1 VTPDQLTTAATL
13 LSLSAALCILA
24 SSASPL
30 WLLGVPPAVIA
41 RIACNALD
49 GMVAKS
55 TGVARPLG
63 EVYNEFSDRVADAL
77 IFGALALRVD
87 HLLGAGTLVLVM
99 LSSYLGTVAR
109 AAGGRRQYGGVMGK
123 ADRMGLLAVAS
134 PLAVLLGVTL
144 VMRIF
149 LAAIALGMLV
159 TLAQRARAIKQD
171 LGGVRYP
178 S

>member
-1 VTPDQLTTAATL
+1 
-13 LSLSAALCILA
+13 
-24 SSASPL
+24 
-30 WLLGVPPAVIA
+30 
-41 RIACNALD
+41 
-49 GMVAKS
+49 
-55 TGVARPLG
+55 
-63 EVYNEFSDRVADAL
+63 
-77 IFGALALRVD
+77 
-87 HLLGAGTLVLVM
+87 
-99 LSSYLGTVAR
+99 
-109 AAGGRRQYGGVMGK
+109 MGK